1 MKSQRKL
8 SIHLALE
15 RQDVSTQMDH
25 PVSSYQN
32 EYMKNKSLS
41 YMYILSLLK
50 KSLQFSFQFTDR
62 KSCNHCLDIYTK
74 GKCHVWQNDDCV
86 TKDESTFCSSDP
98 ERLVRCEPRGI

>member
-1 MKSQRKL
+1 MTSQRKL

-15 RQDVSTQMDH
+15 RQDVSIRIDH
-25 PVSSYQN
+25 PVISYQN
-32 EYMKNKSLS
+32 EYIKNKSL
-41 YMYILSLLK
+41 ILSLLK
-50 KSLQFSFQFTDR
+50 KILHFYFEFTDK

-74 GKCHVWQNDDCV
+74 GKCHVWENDDCV